1 MTFTCLSSVRFQL
14 NQEIDQLERLM
25 AAPFDIDMANEL
37 KYLLPESQESATD
50 TLSVRRRRHRELVR
64 CVPGC

>member
-1 MTFTCLSSVRFQL
+1 MSSVRFQL